1 MEIIVGLHAC
11 VKRLDQQRRIS
22 LAHHIWWEYILV
34 AFREQFCKQLCNC
47 RLIRLFRTA
56 DNHWRIVH
64 FLGNSMCIFRCVVSI
79 VPWIQTRS
87 KINTPQSI
95 FRKARYFAQ
104 KSSYRTSRE
113 EPRSSRGT
121 KPSVPAGVSEGGWH
135 GGAVSRL
142 QRFLLSHRLAVA
154 TIKTTRISCMH
165 VHHPSVVP
173 S

>member
-1 MEIIVGLHAC
+1 MSFPLFHGFKHC
-11 VKRLDQQRRIS
+11 QRDQYS
-22 LAHHIWWEYILV
+22 TE
-34 AFREQFCKQLCNC
+34 
-47 RLIRLFRTA
+47 
-56 DNHWRIVH
+56 H
-64 FLGNSMCIFRCVVSI
+64 FQESPDFD
-79 VPWIQTRS
+79 
-87 KINTPQSI
+87 
-95 FRKARYFAQ
+95 Q

-135 GGAVSRL
+135 DGAVNRL

-173 S
+173 SLKIQKAPIHASAVIYVNNTRGHTQLAVSLPMITKVLAH

>member
-1 MEIIVGLHAC
+1 
-11 VKRLDQQRRIS
+11 
-22 LAHHIWWEYILV
+22 
-34 AFREQFCKQLCNC
+34 
-47 RLIRLFRTA
+47 
-56 DNHWRIVH
+56 
-64 FLGNSMCIFRCVVSI
+64 MCIFRCVVSI

-121 KPSVPAGVSEGGWH
+121 KPSVPAGVSEGGLH

-173 S
+173 SWKTQKAPIHASAVIYVNDTSGHTQLAVSLPMITRVLAH